1 MSGSLVAVIVI
12 PIVVGVVLACWIIAV
27 YHANRHPDSG
37 PGKMPRR
44 EVIGGAFRAGGGRQV
59 MPRRDDPVDAAGAGA
74 AGAQAPAAEAVS
86 SADQEPAGAPTA
98 READRQARREAG
110 RPAGL

>member
-1 MSGSLVAVIVI
+1 MSGSLLTIIFI
-12 PIVVGVVLACWIIAV
+12 PIVVAIALGTWMFAV

-44 EVIGGAFRAGGGRQV
+44 EVIGGTFRSGGGRQV
-59 MPRRDDPVDAAGAGA
+59 MPRRDDPVDVAGEAAA
-74 AGAQAPAAEAVS
+74 AADTVT
-86 SADQEPAGAPTA
+86 SADQEPAAAQSYTD
-98 READRQARREAG
+98 ADRQARREAG